1 MQDTIDRSVV
11 LRAIAETLAFERLE
25 RQEIGAT
32 EHEVRDV
39 INRVSDSPSEGDI
52 LLEQLKANGI
62 LKPQSAIRLQFP
74 YPIVQ
79 EYLAARYLIDRYS
92 ESLEQRIEDAMQ
104 RPWAQ
109 VIQFGLELHSAPE
122 PIIKTMLARPD
133 DAFCTGLRLVGHCI
147 ANGARV
153 STELREEV
161 GNRLVEYW
169 VHAPS
174 RSRERVGRL
183 LIDGFSSPPSDALI
197 AALHH
202 RWLFNDGAGEIISK
216 LNNLDLTLSVVDSL
230 NERDPSSIMIYHSLK
245 PALRTAGNA
254 ALRAIMDKMDP
265 DALEED
271 KIIAISSLF
280 SNFSSETVSRE
291 LVLSIARNRRL
302 PAQARMRA
310 YTLAATPLEEDGIA
324 LAMTAFRHD
333 NWDRQYEA
341 ANLVKAHAEPVRF
354 LGELLRD
361 ALIPLKRRRELATD
375 VVSILPDAAT

>member
-11 LRAIAETLAFERLE
+11 LRAIVETLAFERLE

-245 PALRTAGNA
+245 PALRTAGDA

-271 KIIAISSLF
+271 EIIAISSLF

-333 NWDRQYEA
+333 DWDRQYEA